1 MQYRNDRSGN
11 PISILGYGCMRFT
24 RKGSGFDYDK
34 AERELVRAVELGV
47 NYFDTAY
54 VYGGS
59 EELLGEVLHRNNLRD
74 QVRIATKLPQYLVK
88 SASAIWQRR
97 ENPDARLP
105 QYLVKSASAIDR
117 IFDEELRRLQTDHI
131 DYYLMHMITDVAQ
144 WENLKR
150 LGIEDW
156 IARKKASG
164 QIGQIGFSFHGS
176 SDAFVEV
183 LGAYD
188 WDFCQIQYNYLDEHT
203 QAGRRGLL
211 AAAERGIPVIIM
223 EPLRGGKL
231 VDLMPEAGK
240 RLVAANP
247 RGWTAAEL
255 AFRWLWDQP
264 EVTCVLSGMN
274 SVEMLEENCRVA
286 SKVRVGEFT
295 DEDRELVA
303 GVRDA
308 INARVKVGCTGC
320 GYCMPCPRGVDIPA
334 LFRCY
339 NEMYTE
345 GKNEGRREYWQTVSL
360 RKERAFARQCVGCGK
375 CESHCPQ
382 GIAIRELIKVA
393 DRELR
398 PLPWRIA
405 GDVSRAF
412 MNR

>member
-286 SKVRVGEFT
+286 SEVRVGEFT
-295 DEDRELVA
+295 DEDRKLVA